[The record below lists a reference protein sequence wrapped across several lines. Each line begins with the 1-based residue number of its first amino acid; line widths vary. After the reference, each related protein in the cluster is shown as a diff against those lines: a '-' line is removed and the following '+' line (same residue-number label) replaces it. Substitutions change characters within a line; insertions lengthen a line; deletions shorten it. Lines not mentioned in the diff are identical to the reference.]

1 MISEAAGGWAFKQI
15 IGDDNPN
22 QEVTEEDIIS
32 AISFDRD
39 GQHLAIGDNAGR
51 VILFQRD
58 QSKEGAPYGFITE
71 LYAHTKFF
79 DYFRSEESEP
89 RILDIKW
96 INSWGK
102 SLNFLTATEKC
113 INFCKVKEKPR
124 KVFEN
129 VGTPSDDP
137 QEYQFPKVVKEEKA
151 SWDHTIHRSYP
162 KLHSYT
168 INSLSVNPNGENFL
182 SSDQCSIF
190 MWHLEKSPK
199 AFSLFETKVSP
210 EGEAEVITS
219 SCFSPYKEALYLYS
233 TSKGAVICD
242 TRKNTA
248 GGKGSV
254 RFEEPQGKKNIF
266 TDFLSVVSKAVF
278 SAENR
283 IMTRELLQVRVWD
296 VRMGSRPLN
305 IIPLQEGLKG
315 KLAEM
320 YENDA
325 IQDLFSLAA
334 SSDGKKFV
342 TGSYHRGFHIVDS
355 EGENNFLFG
364 LDYKKRTLC
373 KRIPKNTAEQISD
386 RYDFSTKTLKV
397 AYHPQEDLVAI
408 PLDSNIFFYSKS
420 GHRAAS

>member
-1 MISEAAGGWAFKQI
+1 MISEVSGGWGFRQI
-15 IGDDNPN
+15 LGDDDPN
-22 QEVTEEDIIS
+22 QETNEEDLIS
-32 AISFDRD
+32 AISFDQH

-51 VILFQRD
+51 VILFHRD
-58 QSKEGAPYGFITE
+58 EAKEGAPYSFIAE
-71 LYAHTKFF
+71 LYAHKKFF
-79 DYFRSEESEP
+79 DYFKSEESEP

-96 INSWGK
+96 VNTWGK

-124 KVFEN
+124 KVFEKVEDN
-129 VGTPSDDP
+129 NDDP
-137 QEYQFPKVVKEEKA
+137 QEYQFPKVSKKEKP
-151 SWDHTIHRSYP
+151 SWEHTIHRSYP
-162 KLHSYT
+162 KLHNYT

-233 TSKGAVICD
+233 TSKGAVMCD

-248 GGKGSV
+248 GGKGTV
-254 RFEEPQGKKNIF
+254 RFEEPPGKKNIF

-278 SAENR
+278 SSENR
-283 IMTRELLQVRVWD
+283 IMTRELLQERVWD

-305 IIPLQEGLKG
+305 IIQLNEGLKS
-315 KLAEM
+315 KMADM
-320 YENDA
+320 YQNDS
-325 IQDLFSLAA
+325 IQDLFSMAP
-334 SSDGKKFV
+334 SPDGKRFV
-342 TGSYHRGFHIVDS
+342 TGTYHRGFHIVDAD
-355 EGENNFLFG
+355 GENNLLFG

-373 KRIPKNTAEQISD
+373 KRVSKTVVEQISD
-386 RYDFSTKTLKV
+386 RYDFATKTLRV
-397 AYHPQEDLVAI
+397 AYHPHEDLVA
-408 PLDSNIFFYSKS
+408 KS
-420 GHRAAS
+420 Y